1 MQNFLKY
8 LKGDKVIWI
17 VTLFLLCLSIL
28 SVYSFIPVL
37 IKVRGGTPFSYLFKH
52 MLYVGL
58 GFFAMFWIHNKDPK
72 YVQKSSKFIF
82 YVAIALLV
90 FTFFFGLRINDA
102 TRWVRVP
109 IIGITFQSSDFAKFA
124 LIIFI
129 SQRLSTNRDYFD
141 SWKKSITAFI
151 LPVFIVCAL
160 IAKDNF
166 STAAILFLVSLFL
179 LFIAKFPI
187 GKIFG
192 VIGAGITSFGLAV
205 LVHFVFPAA
214 NFLPRLETWMNR
226 LFRAYGESGPTVEN
240 MQAINAKLAIYN
252 GGYTGVGVGNGEL
265 KRYIPEAYADFYY
278 SSFVE
283 EFGLIGAVLL
293 IFLYLIL
300 FYRIF
305 RVGLNAKSL
314 FETFAA
320 IGIGILLLTQALI
333 NMLVCTGIMPV
344 TGQIMPFLAM
354 GGSAMVMSC
363 IALGIVQS
371 IANKNNPKDSLSEEI
386 TDTETNENK

>member
-17 VTLFLLCLSIL
+17 VTILLLCLSIL
-28 SVYSFIPVL
+28 SVYSFIPIL
-37 IKVRGGTPFSYLFKH
+37 IKVRGGSPVSYLLKH
-52 MLYVGL
+52 MLYVGI
-58 GFFAMFWIHNKDPK
+58 GFIAMYWIHNKDPK
-72 YVQKSSKFIF
+72 YIQKSSKFIF
-82 YVAIALLV
+82 YVAIALLI

-124 LIIFI
+124 LIIFLA
-129 SQRLSTNRDYFD
+129 QRLSSKRDYFND
-141 SWKKSITAFI
+141 WKKSIFTFMI
-151 LPVFIVCAL
+151 PVFVVCGL

-166 STAAILFLVSLFL
+166 STAAILFLVSLL
-179 LFIAKFPI
+179 ILFIAKFPFA
-187 GKIFG
+187 KIFG
-192 VIGAGITSFGLAV
+192 MIAGGIASFGVVV
-205 LVHFVFPAA
+205 LIHFALPTL
-214 NFLPRLETWMNR
+214 NFLPRLDTWINR
-226 LFRAYGESGPTVEN
+226 IFRAYGDHGATVEN

-305 RVGLNAKSL
+305 RIGLNAKSL
-314 FETFAA
+314 FETFTS
-320 IGIGILLLTQALI
+320 IGIGVLLLSQVLV

-363 IALGIVQS
+363 VALGIVQA
-371 IANKNNPKDSLSEEI
+371 IANKNNPKDNLSDEI
-386 TDTETNENK
+386 TNTSTK

>member
-1 MQNFLKY
+1 MQSFLKY

-17 VTLFLLCLSIL
+17 VTILLLCLSIL
-28 SVYSFIPVL
+28 SVYSFIPIL

-72 YVQKSSKFIF
+72 YLQKSSKFIF
-82 YVAIALLV
+82 YVAIALLI

-124 LIIFI
+124 LVVFLA
-129 SQRLSTNRDYFD
+129 QRLTVKRGYFD
-141 SWKKSITAFI
+141 SWKKSAFSFMI
-151 LPVFIVCAL
+151 PVFLVCGL

-166 STAAILFLVSLFL
+166 STAAILFLVALL
-179 LFIAKFPI
+179 ILFIAQFPFS
-187 GKIFG
+187 KILG
-192 VIGAGITSFGLAV
+192 MIGAGIASFGLIV
-205 LVHFVFPAA
+205 LVHFALPAL
-214 NFLPRLETWMNR
+214 NFLPRLDTWINR
-226 LFRAYGESGPTVEN
+226 IFRAYGDHGPTVEN
-240 MQAINAKLAIYN
+240 MQAINAKLAIFN

-283 EFGLIGAVLL
+283 EFGLIGAVFL

-305 RVGLNAKSL
+305 RIGLNAKSL
-314 FETFAA
+314 FETFTS
-320 IGIGILLLTQALI
+320 IGIGIILLSQVLV

-363 IALGIVQS
+363 VALGIIQS
-371 IANKNNPKDSLSEEI
+371 IANKNNPKDNLSEEL
-386 TDTETNENK
+386 TKSKTE